1 MSPSILIVAATREEA
16 EVVNRIADTKA
27 GSGTMSFMGKELN
40 VLVTGVGSVATA
52 WSMTKMI
59 SSGVRPDIAIN
70 IGIAGSFREEIRIGS
85 VVLPVS
91 DCFADAGIDSGK
103 GFLTLSEAGL
113 QDPQRFPFSKGRL
126 NADNRY
132 VNMISGAFPAV
143 NAITVNTAS
152 GSDDRIRNLEA
163 KFNPDIE
170 TMEGA
175 AFFYVCKME
184 GIPFIALRGIS
195 NRVEIRNKD
204 NWDINLAL
212 KSLSEGLKE
221 TLILIDK

>member
-1 MSPSILIVAATREEA
+1 MSPSILIVAATRGEA
-16 EVVNRIADTKA
+16 EVVNKITDVNT
-27 GSGTMSFMGKELN
+27 GSGIMNFMGKELN
-40 VLVTGVGSVATA
+40 VLVTGVGTVATA
-52 WSMTKMI
+52 WAMTKMI
-59 SSGVRPDIAIN
+59 SSGARPDMAIN
-70 IGIAGSFREEIRIGS
+70 IGIAGSFRDEILTGS

-91 DCFADAGIDSGK
+91 ECFADAGIDSGN

-113 QDPQRFPFSKGRL
+113 QDPDRFPFSRGRL
-126 NADNRY
+126 NAENKY
-132 VNMISGAFPAV
+132 VNMISGAFPTV

-175 AFFYVCKME
+175 AFFYVCLME

-195 NRVEIRNKD
+195 NRVEIRNKRK
-204 NWDINLAL
+204 WDINLAL
-212 KSLSEGLKE
+212 KSLSDGLKE
-221 TLILIDK
+221 TLLLIDK